1 MRKTRFI
8 VSPEAVD
15 DLEEIWLHIA
25 EDNFEAAIQ
34 VEEKLRAVIRM
45 LGDRPGAGHRRPD
58 LTDQPVRFWPVYSYL
73 IVYDPEKRPIEI
85 VRVLHGA
92 RDIREIL

>member
-8 VSPEAVD
+8 VSPEAID
-15 DLEEIWLHIA
+15 DLEEIWLRIA
-25 EDNFEAAIQ
+25 EDNFEAANQ
-34 VEEKLRAVIRM
+34 VEEKLRAAIRM
-45 LGDRPGAGHRRPD
+45 LGDTPKAGHTRPD
-58 LTDQPVRFWPVYSYL
+58 LTDQPVRFWPVYYYL

-92 RDIREIL
+92 RDIRDIL

>member
-1 MRKTRFI
+1 MTKTRFI
-8 VSPEAVD
+8 VSPEAID

-25 EDNFEAAIQ
+25 EDNFEAANQ
-34 VEEKLRAVIRM
+34 VEEKLRAAIRM
-45 LGDRPGAGHRRPD
+45 LADRPRAGHKRPD